1 MHNEI
6 LVCVI
11 MKVSSWRREIA
22 MSLHR
27 GEEGLMSD
35 TLFFLVSSICID
47 LDALI
52 RFDLRNLSSRTLY
65 SQYIFWQNID
75 RVKNNPLSWLNIRS
89 NNYNWIKCH
98 KHDCTQLNWFP
109 ITAANITVPF
119 NFNFKYTLQK
129 YSYPRI
135 LITDCLFFSQ
145 VPGRMRRACTK
156 GTNNAH

>member
-65 SQYIFWQNID
+65 SQYIF
-75 RVKNNPLSWLNIRS
+75 
-89 NNYNWIKCH
+89 
-98 KHDCTQLNWFP
+98 
-109 ITAANITVPF
+109 
-119 NFNFKYTLQK
+119 
-129 YSYPRI
+129 
-135 LITDCLFFSQ
+135 
-145 VPGRMRRACTK
+145 
-156 GTNNAH
+156 